1 MAYGDAVRA
10 FGVEPP
16 AEYMAACCELAAA
29 MLDAAPYQRPASKPV
44 GQAGDN
50 ASRGP
55 FVVHEADGTK
65 RGRMVREHEDK
76 ESHMAEA
83 ANCRPPSRVERAGY
97 TCRPD
102 TVAAVRHCVKTGEKL
117 PAWRMG
123 QARVLSSVR
132 KAIEPLNAVL
142 RKTGILTTLVRCV
155 YRSYPIVGD

>member
-16 AEYMAACCELAAA
+16 AEYLAACHELASAT
-29 MLDAAPYQRPASKPV
+29 LDAAPYQRPASKPV

-97 TCRPD
+97 ACRPD
-102 TVAAVRHCVKTGEKL
+102 TVAAVRHCVKTGWKL
-117 PAWRMG
+117 PAWRMN
-123 QARVLSSVR
+123 QARVLSDVR
-132 KAIEPLNAVL
+132 KAIEPLNA
-142 RKTGILTTLVRCV
+142 CV
-155 YRSYPIVGD
+155 YPSADRCGGSLLEALS